1 MKNFQKR
8 NPNEFLWRLLPKVE
22 RRTNINSTHFS
33 PQKIEEEYFI
43 IYFKNLVLPWYK
55 KKKKKQTKTVQKGK
69 TFFHEYREEN
79 FTKKIQ
85 QYLKRVIY
93 HHKMGFIPGIQVF
106 FNI

>member
-1 MKNFQKR
+1 MLHN
-8 NPNEFLWRLLPKVE
+8 
-22 RRTNINSTHFS
+22 FS
-33 PQKIEEEYFI
+33 PQKIEEEYFV

-55 KKKKKQTKTVQKGK
+55 KKKQTKTVQKGK
-69 TFFHEYREEN
+69 TLFHECREEN

>member
-55 KKKKKQTKTVQKGK
+55 KKKKKDKNSTK
-69 TFFHEYREEN
+69 REN
-79 FTKKIQ
+79 F
-85 QYLKRVIY
+85 
-93 HHKMGFIPGIQVF
+93 FS
-106 FNI
+106 

>member
-33 PQKIEEEYFI
+33 PQKIEEEYFV

-55 KKKKKQTKTVQKGK
+55 KKKKNRQKQYKKGK
-69 TFFHEYREEN
+69 LFFMNIE
-79 FTKKIQ
+79 KKI
-85 QYLKRVIY
+85 LPKR
-93 HHKMGFIPGIQVF
+93 FS
-106 FNI
+106 NI

>member
-33 PQKIEEEYFI
+33 PQKIEEEYFV

-55 KKKKKQTKTVQKGK
+55 KKKNRQKQYKKGQL
-69 TFFHEYREEN
+69 FFMNIE
-79 FTKKIQ
+79 KKI
-85 QYLKRVIY
+85 LPKR
-93 HHKMGFIPGIQVF
+93 FS
-106 FNI
+106 NI